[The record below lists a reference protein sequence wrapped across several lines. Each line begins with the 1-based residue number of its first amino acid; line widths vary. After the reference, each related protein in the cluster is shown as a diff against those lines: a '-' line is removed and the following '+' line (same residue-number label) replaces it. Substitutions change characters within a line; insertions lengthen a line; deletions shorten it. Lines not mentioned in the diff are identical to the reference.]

1 MNAALDDLFGA
12 LADPT
17 RRAILDRLR
26 SGEASAGDLARPFA
40 MSQPAVSRHL
50 ATLQNA
56 GLVTQSA
63 PRVPGSPLA
72 RQQAVTVLASRQA
85 MVIGPTPP
93 GTGVI
98 APAATARS
106 CRSQPH
112 RPRGGSCPRNAVSGA
127 SGRG

>member
-56 GLVTQSA
+56 GLVT
-63 PRVPGSPLA
+63 
-72 RQQAVTVLASRQA
+72 
-85 MVIGPTPP
+85 IG
-93 GTGVI
+93 
-98 APAATARS
+98 APA
-106 CRSQPH
+106 P
-112 RPRGGSCPRNAVSGA
+112 GA
-127 SGRG
+127 SSGSSPTVWPKSTHGSRNSAWR

>member
-40 MSQPAVSRHL
+40 MSQPAISRHL

-56 GLVTQSA
+56 GLVTHRRA
-63 PRVPGSPLA
+63 
-72 RQQAVTVLASRQA
+72 
-85 MVIGPTPP
+85 
-93 GTGVI
+93 GTRRI
-98 APAATARS
+98 FRL
-106 CRSQPH
+106 QPH
-112 RPRGGSCPRNAVSGA
+112 RLAEIDAWLEEFRVAMEANYARLDNLLAQTSRERTDPDDP
-127 SGRG
+127 